1 MRGRERR
8 RGTLAIETRLLC
20 GLLLMAVLALLSPLA
35 AGDVL
40 YLRTGGTVEGEI
52 LEQTEEVYRLRTSLG
67 IVSVP
72 VASVLRVDPAPSPF
86 AEYDRR
92 REQAPD
98 SAEGQFALA
107 QWCDSVG
114 MRAEKRKHLLRVIEL
129 DPEHAGARAALGYV
143 RINGLWVDGRAAEK
157 PAASQ
162 PAASQPASLPADP
175 ARLIAQVQNDW
186 TRRIRAI
193 RMNMLDTG
201 SARIAA
207 DGRKRILEIH
217 DPLAILPLT
226 RILSDGARYSR
237 ETLVLALS
245 QFPQDE
251 ATLNLAAMALA
262 DPDEQIRRDVLS
274 ELLRRSDPRVI
285 PQFREALLTDSDKL
299 IRRAAVALGKLNS
312 QAAVLDLVEVLTTQR
327 RKVVEVPASIYFD
340 ACAQKY
346 QSGSSVSLGG
356 FSNVQYRPSVGVAF
370 NPGAF
375 APTTLEERDVTV
387 FRTEVLEALRAIT
400 GQDFGF
406 DAEAWRRWYE
416 EQTP

>member
-8 RGTLAIETRLLC
+8 RGTLAIEIHIPRRFLLI
-20 GLLLMAVLALLSPLA
+20 AVAVLLSPLA
-35 AGDVL
+35 VGDVL
-40 YLRTGGTVEGEI
+40 HLRSGGTVEGEI
-52 LEQTEEVYRLRTSLG
+52 LEQTEIVYRLRTSLG

-72 VASVLRVDPAPSPF
+72 VAAVLRVDPAPSPF

-92 REQAPD
+92 REQTPD
-98 SAEGQFALA
+98 SPEGQYSLA

-129 DPEHAGARAALGYV
+129 DPEHAGARGALGYV

-157 PAASQ
+157 SAASQ
-162 PAASQPASLPADP
+162 PVASEPASAPADP
-175 ARLIAQVQNDW
+175 AKLIAQVQNDW

-201 SARIAA
+201 SPRIAA

-226 RILSDGARYSR
+226 RVLSDGGRYSR

-262 DPDEQIRRDVLS
+262 DPDEQIRRAVLS
-274 ELLRRSDPRVI
+274 ELLRRNDPRVI

-299 IRRAAVALGKLNS
+299 IRRAAIALGKLNAE
-312 QAAVLDLVEVLTTQR
+312 AAVLDLVEVLTTQR
-327 RKVVEVPASIYFD
+327 RKVVEVPASVYFD

-346 QSGSSVSLGG
+346 QSGSSISLGG
-356 FSNVQYRPSVGVAF
+356 FSNVRYRPSIGVAF

-375 APTTLEERDVTV
+375 AATTLEERDVTV

-400 GQDFGF
+400 GKDFGF

-416 EQTP
+416 EQAP